1 MLGDITSEPGQVLE
15 RLMFAC
21 IPTLNGSYLE
31 RLKPLPDL
39 YGPLWV
45 CITLIFSTAI
55 SGNMADFFSSLG
67 KDTNWEYDFK
77 KGEKCKKECHQ

>member
-1 MLGDITSEPGQVLE
+1 
-15 RLMFAC
+15 MFAC
-21 IPTLNGSYLE
+21 MPTLNSSYLDK
-31 RLKPLPDL
+31 LKPVPDL

-67 KDTNWEYDFK
+67 KDTDWEYDFK
-77 KGEKCKKECHQ
+77 KGEKGEVFII